1 MSRPPAGSTLVP
13 RSLPHADFSAAKQ
26 ACHQCRRRKLVSFIS
41 VALGATPLTIHIYFQ
56 KCDAQRP
63 CATCVRSHAN
73 AIQTALPGA
82 VIPDRPEC
90 TYDELPESQRDREPI
105 PERTNS
111 AGDGG
116 IRSRY
121 AQLEH
126 RIGISLLPPL
136 LFTTPLERPQY
147 GTRTQGNV
155 LGAFFDE
162 LLVNLAHSSMH
173 SFYPLYLYLPSPLE
187 SRCTL
192 D

>member
-1 MSRPPAGSTLVP
+1 MQKTQIGQF
-13 RSLPHADFSAAKQ
+13 SLSWTQSHTQLTFP
-26 ACHQCRRRKLVSFIS
+26 FI
-41 VALGATPLTIHIYFQ
+41 Q

-82 VIPDRPEC
+82 VIPERPEC

-126 RIGISLLPPL
+126 RIGTSSFVYHTPRAPSTTAPTATEPGQSPRRFFLTRCLSIS
-136 LFTTPLERPQY
+136 FARSFE
-147 GTRTQGNV
+147 
-155 LGAFFDE
+155 
-162 LLVNLAHSSMH
+162 H
-173 SFYPLYLYLPSPLE
+173 SFHLLHVPSPLE
-187 SRCTL
+187 SRLALHLNSTN
-192 D
+192 

>member
-1 MSRPPAGSTLVP
+1 MQKAQIGEIYLSCTLSDP
-13 RSLPHADFSAAKQ
+13 SQ
-26 ACHQCRRRKLVSFIS
+26 SFYTSI
-41 VALGATPLTIHIYFQ
+41 Q

-126 RIGISLLPPL
+126 RIGISFYHLFCSPHPL
-136 LFTTPLERPQY
+136 SALNY

-162 LLVNLAHSSMH
+162 LLVNLPHSSMH
-173 SFYPLYLYLPSPLE
+173 SFSPSLSLSPISALIPRYP
-187 SRCTL
+187 
-192 D
+192 

>member
-1 MSRPPAGSTLVP
+1 MQKTQIGEISLSCTL
-13 RSLPHADFSAAKQ
+13 SH
-26 ACHQCRRRKLVSFIS
+26 
-41 VALGATPLTIHIYFQ
+41 TPLTIPSFHPSQ

-82 VIPDRPEC
+82 VIPERPEC

-126 RIGISLLPPL
+126 RIGISSFVHHTPRAPPI
-136 LFTTPLERPQY
+136 TASEPGQSPR
-147 GTRTQGNV
+147 R
-155 LGAFFDE
+155 FF
-162 LLVNLAHSSMH
+162 
-173 SFYPLYLYLPSPLE
+173 
-187 SRCTL
+187 
-192 D
+192 